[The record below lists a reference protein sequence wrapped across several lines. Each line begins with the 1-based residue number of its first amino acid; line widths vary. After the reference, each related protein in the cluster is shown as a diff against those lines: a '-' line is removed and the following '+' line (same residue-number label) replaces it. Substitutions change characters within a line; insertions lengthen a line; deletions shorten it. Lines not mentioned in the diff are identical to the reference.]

1 MWLTWEVEAEGSRVQ
16 GQPQLHET
24 GSQTKLSLSVPVCA
38 QSHLW
43 RGRECACVCADTL
56 VERKGAGDDLGY
68 CSLDDIYLFWDRV
81 SHGPGAH
88 QVGQAKL
95 AGQQGPEIHLSVFVS
110 LLLGLQVPPYQVA
123 VFAWDL
129 RIKLRSS
136 EVLYPWGHLPSS
148 EKVLS
153 LNPQRLQGQRNETVH
168 RRQCGRQH

>member
-1 MWLTWEVEAEGSRVQ
+1 MRPGLKLNYLLVCLCVRSHTCGEEGSV
-16 GQPQLHET
+16 L
-24 GSQTKLSLSVPVCA
+24 
-38 QSHLW
+38 
-43 RGRECACVCADTL
+43 VCADTL

-88 QVGQAKL
+88 QVGQARL
-95 AGQQGPEIHLSVFVS
+95 GGQQGPEIHLSVLVS
-110 LLLGLQVPPYQVA
+110 LLLGLQVPPYQV
-123 VFAWDL
+123 VFFVWDL

-136 EVLYPWGHLPSS
+136 QALYPRGHLPSS

-153 LNPQRLQGQRNETVH
+153 LNSQRLQGQRSETVH